1 MEGEKLMLV
10 RQTIDFLAANVLRA
24 TDELAIVAYDDKIE
38 DALPLQRMDA
48 QGVERAHKAI
58 SRITARGST
67 NLSGGLFRG
76 LELMQASSEADV
88 TAVLL
93 FTDGLANQGV
103 TDLQTIAAETH
114 ALANSAA
121 KRPSVFTFGFG
132 SDHDENML
140 RAIAEAAAGTYYF
153 VKGKDDIPQA
163 FGDCFGGLVSVVAQ
177 NIRLRFESLSPSI
190 VLKGVEGQLASTLL
204 PQGGFEVSVGDMY
217 SEEERDILCTIE
229 LQASEVCASPSPAV
243 RCTLSYINILQSAL
257 VETSVTSCLTRPSHT
272 SSQPNEKVDQHRN
285 RLKVAAAIDAATQRA
300 DNGDLRAGQEILK
313 EAEQAVLESVS
324 AASAISKGL
333 LDDIRHVAGGM
344 AERSHYREFGSK
356 MSKAK
361 MMSHMQQRCNY
372 SNYSS
377 GGAFDEATEMYST
390 QSKKSMKARLGSMK

>member
-1 MEGEKLMLV
+1 MEGEKLTLV

-114 ALANSAA
+114 ALSNSAA

-177 NIRLRFESLSPSI
+177 NIRLRFESLSPSV
-190 VLKGVEGQLASTLL
+190 VLNATVPTL
-204 PQGGFEVSVGDMY
+204 
-217 SEEERDILCTIE
+217 
-229 LQASEVCASPSPAV
+229 
-243 RCTLSYINILQSAL
+243 
-257 VETSVTSCLTRPSHT
+257 
-272 SSQPNEKVDQHRN
+272 
-285 RLKVAAAIDAATQRA
+285 
-300 DNGDLRAGQEILK
+300 
-313 EAEQAVLESVS
+313 VL
-324 AASAISKGL
+324 
-333 LDDIRHVAGGM
+333 
-344 AERSHYREFGSK
+344 
-356 MSKAK
+356 
-361 MMSHMQQRCNY
+361 
-372 SNYSS
+372 
-377 GGAFDEATEMYST
+377 
-390 QSKKSMKARLGSMK
+390 